1 MTETL
6 TAGRRGMLKWIK
18 TILIGLII
26 FFGSAFTIMAF
37 HNDIGIV
44 TLFEQIYS
52 QVTGSVPDSMGGLE
66 IGYSVGLA
74 VGILFFFNH
83 LKLKKEKTDPT
94 PLQVEMYKYNQDV
107 SDTKASLL
115 QSMEGNSKG
124 KGNG

>member
-1 MTETL
+1 
-6 TAGRRGMLKWIK
+6 MLKWIK
-18 TILIGLII
+18 TILIGIII

-74 VGILFFFNH
+74 AGILFFFNH

-107 SDTKASLL
+107 SDTKANLL

>member
-1 MTETL
+1 
-6 TAGRRGMLKWIK
+6 MLKWIK
-18 TILIGLII
+18 TILIGIII

-74 VGILFFFNH
+74 AGILFFFKH